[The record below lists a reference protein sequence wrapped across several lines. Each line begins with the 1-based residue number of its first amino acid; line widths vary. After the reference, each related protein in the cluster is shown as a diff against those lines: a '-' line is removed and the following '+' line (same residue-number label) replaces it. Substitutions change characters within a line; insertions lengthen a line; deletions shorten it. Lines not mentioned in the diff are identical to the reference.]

1 MNSPEPISIK
11 ENNMMS
17 DNNRISGTPGLS
29 AATEGD
35 SKTESQAAA
44 LDKDQLAPFTYPE
57 GFNAVANSLQSLP
70 EELRATTLAGLA
82 MVVLMM

>member
-1 MNSPEPISIK
+1 
-11 ENNMMS
+11 MS
-17 DNNRISGTPGLS
+17 DNNSISATPGLS

-35 SKTESQAAA
+35 FKTESQAAV
-44 LDKDQLAPFTYPE
+44 LNKDQPAPFTYPD

-70 EELRATTLAGLA
+70 EELRTSTLAGLA